1 MIAEHASPKHIT
13 QCIVYIFINVI
24 CTTII
29 IKPGFTNMV
38 KWRWLTSKG
47 RSGMTEVVQ
56 MVKFYLI
63 AIVRKQLYL
72 NSAGVTTFPSVIVFI
87 IRKPEIRGGKLT
99 KKHGD

>member
-13 QCIVYIFINVI
+13 QCIVYIFINAI
-24 CTTII
+24 CTKII

-38 KWRWLTSKG
+38 KWRWLTSKD

-56 MVKFYLI
+56 MLKFYLI

-72 NSAGVTTFPSVIVFI
+72 NSAGVTRLFQVSLYLLLENQ
-87 IRKPEIRGGKLT
+87 KSEGKN
-99 KKHGD
+99 